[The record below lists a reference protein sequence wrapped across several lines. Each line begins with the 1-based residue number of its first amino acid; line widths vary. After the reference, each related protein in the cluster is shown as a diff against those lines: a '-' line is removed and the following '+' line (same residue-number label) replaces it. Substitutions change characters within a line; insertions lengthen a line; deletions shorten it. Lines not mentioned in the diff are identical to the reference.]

1 MNSKLEFLTQDDVIT
16 VENVAEIYLMSQ
28 STFRYQDWLENAE
41 ENCEIEEYA
50 LYTKGVRCEMLRP
63 GQPWQKG
70 KLKLVLAFCPDEPE
84 TELNDLDQIR
94 QFQLGE

>member
-16 VENVAEIYLMSQ
+16 VDNLDDACIMSQ
-28 STFRYQDWLENAE
+28 ATFRINDWLSQAKLR
-41 ENCEIEEYA
+41 CSKKQYA
-50 LYTKGVRCEMLRP
+50 LYSDGIDCEILRP
-63 GQPWQKG
+63 GQPWKKC
-70 KLKLVLAFCPDEPE
+70 KLKLVLAFCPDEPD